1 MAKKKDKIRVY
12 NRLFFKLYLNYAV
25 MLLITA
31 LLISLIFIRLFTN
44 VTTDN
49 VVKDMKGQARA
60 IGDITKEFIINE
72 RTDQYNELLQ
82 RISTINDWDIW
93 VISNPDA
100 GIPLNTNMEYG
111 ATYSDFED
119 TPELVGYLKLLHNA
133 FQGNVG
139 HENKYDELYEAQ
151 TITVA
156 CPLYGDSDEVVGAI
170 MVKQLV
176 GEQQQELIDSSLYA
190 IVLSSAVALG
200 ISFVIVILFA
210 TGLSIPITRMRAT
223 ALELAAGNYKSKTGI
238 NRDDEIGDLATTVDI
253 LSDKLLENDIERKKL
268 DQMRFDFFANVS
280 HELRTPIT
288 VIRAY
293 TETLADGVVQD
304 MEQVDQ
310 YYGRMLTECKSMER
324 LIADLLILSKM
335 QNPDFTIEKEPV
347 NLVQVF
353 EDIIRS
359 AGAIAAKKNIA
370 IEVTKTEPLMMVL
383 GDYDRLRQMFM
394 VILDNAIKFSK
405 EDQTVEI
412 SLSKTDRIQVSIKDH
427 GIGIETAD
435 INYIFEKFYKSNLRQ
450 NASGT
455 GLGLAIAKQISV
467 KHEGS
472 IEVISAPGEGT
483 EFIFTLPGYVM
494 PADETNDRGVLP
506 LPDECK

>member
-1 MAKKKDKIRVY
+1 MAKKDKIRVY

-31 LLISLIFIRLFTN
+31 LLISLIFIRLFTS
-44 VTTDN
+44 VTTN
-49 VVKDMKGQARA
+49 NMLKELQEQAR
-60 IGDITKEFIINE
+60 DISEITREYVINE
-72 RTDQYNELLQ
+72 RTDQYIELLQ
-82 RISTINDWDIW
+82 GLYQVNNWDIW
-93 VISNPDA
+93 VISNPEA
-100 GIPLNTNMEYG
+100 GVPLDYDMEYG
-111 ATYSDFED
+111 ATYEDFEE
-119 TPELVGYLKLLHNA
+119 TPELVGYLDLLHNA
-133 FQGNVG
+133 FQGHMNS
-139 HENKYDELYEAQ
+139 ETKYDELYEKQ

-156 CPLYGDSDEVVGAI
+156 YPVYGDSKEVVGAI
-170 MVKQLV
+170 LVKQLV
-176 GEQQQELIDSSLYA
+176 EEQQEIVSSSLYV
-190 IVLSSAVALG
+190 ILLSSAVALG

-210 TGLSIPITRMRAT
+210 TGLSIPISRMRAT

-304 MEQVDQ
+304 MDQIEQ
-310 YYGRMLTECKSMER
+310 YYNRMLSECKSMER

-347 NLVQVF
+347 NLIQVF
-353 EDIIRS
+353 DDIIRS
-359 AGAIAAKKNIA
+359 AGAIAQKKNIS
-370 IEVTKTEPLMMVL
+370 IEVTKNEPMMMVL

-405 EDQTVEI
+405 ENQTVHI
-412 SLSKTDRIQVSIKDH
+412 NLSNTDKIRVSIKDY
-427 GIGIETAD
+427 GIGIEAAD

-455 GLGLAIAKQISV
+455 GLGLAIAKQISL
-467 KHEGS
+467 KHNGS
-472 IEVISAPGEGT
+472 IEVISAPGLGT
-483 EFIFTLPGYVM
+483 EFIFILPQYLMEV
-494 PADETNDRGVLP
+494 
-506 LPDECK
+506 